1 MIDPRPHLFIDA
13 AFRRPTHRR
22 PIWLMR
28 QAGRYLPEYRAV
40 RERHEFLT
48 MCKTPDLAVEISLQ
62 PWRRYKPDAVIV
74 FSDILFIPEAMGQ
87 TLIFDPGPK
96 LSDPIRDSAAI
107 DRLRTPD
114 PGTDWRWLFDAL
126 RNLRRELHD
135 EVPLIGFAGAPWTLA
150 VYMIEGEH
158 AKQLQHAKGM
168 LFARPD
174 ELHRLLEKIT
184 AALIPYLAAQVEA
197 GAQVLQLFDSFGGEL
212 APADWEQFSLPYIR
226 RIIEGVR
233 QKAGTEVPITLFVKG
248 SCPHL
253 ERMADTGADVLSIDW
268 LTDMKEARAR
278 VGHRCALQGNID
290 PLALLG
296 SPEVITRQVQKLLDA
311 YAGEHGLIGNL
322 GHGCLPF
329 HDPDHIAHFVR
340 RFKELSRGYAE

>member
-1 MIDPRPHLFIDA
+1 MDTRPHLLIDT
-13 AFRRPTHRR
+13 AFRRPAHRR
-22 PIWLMR
+22 PVWLMR

-48 MCKTPDLAVEISLQ
+48 MCKTPDLAVEISMQ
-62 PWRRYKPDAVIV
+62 PYRRFKPDAVIV

-87 TLIFDPGPK
+87 TLEFVPGPK
-96 LSDPIRDSAAI
+96 LSSPIRDSAAI
-107 DRLRTPD
+107 DKLRTPD
-114 PGTDWRWLFDAL
+114 PGSDWRWLFDAL
-126 RNLRRELHD
+126 KNLRRELHD

-158 AKQLQHAKGM
+158 AKQLQYAKGM

-174 ELHRLLEKIT
+174 ELHRLLGKIT
-184 AALIPYLAAQVEA
+184 DALIPYLLAQVEA

-226 RIIEGVR
+226 RIVDELHDR
-233 QKAGTEVPITLFVKG
+233 TEEVPVILFVKG
-248 SCPHL
+248 SSPHL

-268 LTDMKEARAR
+268 MTDMKEARAR
-278 VGHRCALQGNID
+278 VGHRCALQGNTD

-296 SPEVITRQVQKLLDA
+296 PPDVISRQVQRLLDSF
-311 YAGEHGLIGNL
+311 AGEHGLIGNL

-329 HDPDHIAHFVR
+329 HDPDAITQFVR